1 MILQPQDTSID
12 GSTPGQQIVGSSLFS
27 SAVYAPNISK
37 QSANTVVVTPD
48 GQPVVIGGLIS
59 NQKSVNDTK
68 VPILGDIPL
77 LGQLFKA
84 STKQNEKTE
93 LLIFLT
99 PHIVHMPSQLAGL
112 SGSELNQASLI
123 TNSISEQELDRFLDR
138 VPVKKIAP
146 VKKAK

>member
-27 SAVYAPNISK
+27 SAVYAPNITK

-59 NQKSVNDTK
+59 NLKSANDTK
-68 VPILGDIPL
+68 VPFLGDIPL
-77 LGQLFKA
+77 IGQLFK
-84 STKQNEKTE
+84 STTKQNQKTE

-99 PHIVHMPSQLAGL
+99 PHIVRMPAQLPGL
-112 SGSELNQASLI
+112 SGAEMGQTPLI

-138 VPVKKIAP
+138 IPVKKPEP
-146 VKKAK
+146 VKVKK